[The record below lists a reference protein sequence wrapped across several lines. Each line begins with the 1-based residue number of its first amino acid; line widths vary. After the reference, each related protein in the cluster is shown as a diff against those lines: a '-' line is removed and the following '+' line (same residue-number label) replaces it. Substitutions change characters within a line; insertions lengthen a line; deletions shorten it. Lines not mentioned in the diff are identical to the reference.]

1 MLYRLLAPWRR
12 LCASLRQ
19 ASRRA
24 CLRGQGVRIGPA
36 CQIGVN
42 VKAGPQ
48 VVMGTGVVVG
58 DNCEFSGA
66 VRLDDG
72 VVVQKHVEL
81 AGSVHVGEA
90 SIIAAYSFISTMPGA
105 SVSIGKRVL
114 INSFNVLGAGEGL
127 WIGDDCIFAA
137 YVQITD
143 SSHHFEKISDSPRH
157 DGGFSMPVRIGAG
170 SWLGSAVKVMMGVT
184 VGEGCVVGAGA
195 VVSRDLPA
203 YSISVGMPAK
213 VIRFRS
219 EDTLQKDQNPE

>member
-1 MLYRLLAPWRR
+1 MLYRLLAPWWR
-12 LCASLRQ
+12 LSARLRQ

-24 CLRGQGVRIGPA
+24 CLRGQGVQIGPA

-48 VVMGTGVVVG
+48 VVLGTGVVVG

-72 VVVQKHVEL
+72 VVVEKHVAI
-81 AGSVHVGEA
+81 AGNVRVGEA
-90 SIIAAYSFISTMPGA
+90 SNIGSYSFVSTMPGA
-105 SVSIGKRVL
+105 TVSIGKRVMV
-114 INSFNVLGAGEGL
+114 NSFNVLGAGERL
-127 WIGDDCIFAA
+127 EIGDDCIFAA

-157 DGGFSMPVRIGAG
+157 DGGFSKPVCIGAG

-195 VVSRDLPA
+195 VVLRDLPA
-203 YSISVGMPAK
+203 YSVSVGMPAK

-219 EDTLQKDQNPE
+219 QDKPQKDSN